1 MPTVSG
7 ALALKE
13 SERFVLYPKKTF
25 RKVSHINM
33 ESKKAIV
40 QMPKV
45 MDGHHVDRNPEVEKE
60 VETRKLAVCG
70 ALT

>member
-7 ALALKE
+7 ALAWKE
-13 SERFVLYPKKTF
+13 SEWFVLYQKKTF

-45 MDGHHVDRNPEVEKE
+45 VDGQHVDRNPEVEKE
-60 VETRKLAVCG
+60 VEIRKLAVCG